1 MTRLVL
7 ATRNEDKAAEFRAL
21 LGDGVTEVLTME
33 SFPALGEID
42 EDGTTLEENALKKAR
57 TVFKATGLPSLADD
71 SGLEVFY
78 LNGAPGVYSARFSGP
93 GATYESNCRK
103 LLELMRGVPPRR
115 RSARFRCVLAIVT
128 RESEEVVEGVCHGRI
143 TESRQGTSGFGY
155 DPVFVPAGHNR
166 AFAEM
171 NPEEKNK
178 ISHRALAL
186 NRLRPL
192 LTGHL

>member
-1 MTRLVL
+1 MSRLVL
-7 ATRNEDKAAEFRAL
+7 ATRNTDKAAELRAL

-33 SFPALGEID
+33 SFPALGEIV

-57 TVFKATGLPSLADD
+57 KVFKATGLPSLADD

-78 LNGAPGVYSARFSGP
+78 LNGTPGVYSARFSGP
-93 GATYESNCRK
+93 GATYESNCNK

-115 RSARFRCVLAIVT
+115 RSAKFKCVLAFVT
-128 RESEEVVEGVCHGRI
+128 GESEKVVEGVCHGRI

-155 DPVFVPAGHNR
+155 DPIFIPSGHNR
-166 AFAEM
+166 TFAEM

-178 ISHRALAL
+178 ISHRAVAL
-186 NRLRPL
+186 TCMRPVLLR
-192 LTGHL
+192 HF